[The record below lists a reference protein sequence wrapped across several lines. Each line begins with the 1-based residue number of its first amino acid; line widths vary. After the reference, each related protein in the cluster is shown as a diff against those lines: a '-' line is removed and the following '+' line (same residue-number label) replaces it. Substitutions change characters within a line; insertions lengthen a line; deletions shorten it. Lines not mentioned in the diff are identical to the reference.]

1 MKGKDEKPK
10 GDEQDIEPTPP
21 PSKDEP
27 SDDMPEGEEE
37 PEEEDEMDEAYKSLM
52 AELTELRTPAPVES
66 PPSSQ
71 PEPEVD
77 MAAGDDEIVV
87 DADTLLKAIQ
97 GNIDENIGVVAK
109 RLEAGEERFTKSLQ
123 LMEQQSELLKK
134 QGDMLKAQGTQ
145 MAAQTG
151 RIEELEGRS
160 QGRRGFQNIW
170 EAGMGEDGMAKSMSA
185 DEYQRKG
192 VDYIAKALKAGK
204 EGQLDPVQ
212 VSMAEMVVNRGLR
225 VNEILTPQERS
236 IIESN

>member
-1 MKGKDEKPK
+1 MSDKDKKPK
-10 GDEQDIEPTPP
+10 GDKEDIAPTAP

-27 SDDMPEGEEE
+27 SDDMPEGGKK
-37 PEEEDEMDEAYKSLM
+37 PEEEDETDEAYKSLM
-52 AELTELRTPAPVES
+52 AELAGLRTPAPVET
-66 PPSSQ
+66 PPPSQ
-71 PEPEVD
+71 PEPEVVV
-77 MAAGDDEIVV
+77 AGDDEIVV

-97 GNIDENIGVVAK
+97 GSIDENIGVVAE
-109 RLEAGEERFTKSLQ
+109 RLEKGEERFSKSLQ
-123 LMEQQSELLKK
+123 LMQQQSELMKK

-145 MAAQTG
+145 LEAQTT

-225 VNEILTPQERS
+225 VNDILTPQERS